1 VAEGWRELHNVEI
14 RNLYPSPN
22 IIKVIKSRNM
32 RWAGN
37 VASMGCMR
45 NSYHILVG
53 KPEGKNYLEDLDVD
67 EKIISEGM
75 LEKEGGKVWTGCI
88 WLRKGSCGQLL

>member
-1 VAEGWRELHNVEI
+1 MGLAGHVAHVGDEKCI
-14 RNLYPSPN
+14 QNLVRRS
-22 IIKVIKSRNM
+22 
-32 RWAGN
+32 
-37 VASMGCMR
+37 
-45 NSYHILVG
+45 
-53 KPEGKNYLEDLDVD
+53 EGKNYLEDLGVD